1 MQQPEGFVEDKS
13 KVCLLKKSL
22 YGLKQSP
29 RQWYRQFDEF
39 LLKTGFVR
47 SGYDFCV
54 YILKN
59 GEKVILYLLLY
70 VDDILMASSSK
81 DEIMKLKER
90 LNGEIEMKVK

>member
-1 MQQPEGFVEDKS
+1 M
-13 KVCLLKKSL
+13 
-22 YGLKQSP
+22 
-29 RQWYRQFDEF
+29 
-39 LLKTGFVR
+39 R
-47 SGYDFCV
+47 SGYDSCV